1 MDLWHAAVL
10 PVAQHAHQ
18 RDHVQPELMLRQRDR
33 PFCLGP
39 VSHMVARAALP
50 LTAADLQTQ
59 PHGTGQQHQR
69 APVLVAQ
76 PHMATAA
83 RAELPRRMQHTLP
96 IRSGSRQQSGHLV
109 PPEAVK
115 LNLDTYGGGFTARA
129 LIFLTFWLISV

>member
-1 MDLWHAAVL
+1 MDLRHAAVL

-50 LTAADLQTQ
+50 LTAADLQPQ
-59 PHGTGQQHQR
+59 PHSSGQQHQR

-76 PHMATAA
+76 SHMATAA

-115 LNLDTYGGGFTARA
+115 A
-129 LIFLTFWLISV
+129 LLPQRTRQPALPIKKKTLPLLR